1 MLEVVMEAFWLSSG
15 MIFLAELGDKT
26 QLVAM
31 TLAARFNART
41 VLAGIF
47 VATLLVHVFSAL
59 IGGAMGKLLP
69 ADWISFLAGAAFIF
83 FGFWTLKGDILDEEE
98 KGRHKRSLSPFRL
111 VTLTFFLAE
120 LGDKTMLS
128 TVTLATIH
136 PFIPVWLGSTLGM
149 VLSDGL
155 AILVGQVMGARLPER
170 AVAIGAAVIF
180 FGFGLSSMV
189 SGARKLGPAAW
200 ITGAV
205 LLVGC
210 LLVFLYLSHKERS
223 RERVTGN

>member
-1 MLEVVMEAFWLSSG
+1 MEAFWLSLG

-69 ADWISFLAGAAFIF
+69 ADWISFLAGTAFVF
-83 FGFWTLKGDILDEEE
+83 FGFWTLRGDILKEEE
-98 KGRHKRSLSPFRL
+98 KGRHKISLSPFWL

-120 LGDKTMLS
+120 LGDKTMLG
-128 TVTLATIH
+128 TIALATSH
-136 PFIPVWLGSTLGM
+136 PFMPVWLGSTLGM

-170 AVAIGAAVIF
+170 AIAIGAAVVF
-180 FGFGLSSMV
+180 FGFGLSGMA
-189 SGARKLGPAAW
+189 SGASKLGTAAW
-200 ITGAV
+200 ITGVV
-205 LLVGC
+205 LLAGC
-210 LLVFLYLSHKERS
+210 LLAFLYLSRKGRDQVKVVDN
-223 RERVTGN
+223 R